1 MPSKIHFHSEEI
13 NFKAPS
19 APSLKKWLLQL
30 AKMENFSI
38 KEINYIFCSD
48 IYLLQINVEFLN
60 HHYLTDIITFDNSE
74 TKGNIEGDIFISVD
88 RVKENSETFK
98 VPVDMELQRVMAHGL
113 LHLVGYK
120 DKSTKEQSLM
130 REKENFYLE
139 ILHKEF
145 LKPKK

>member
-30 AKMENFSI
+30 AKMENSNI

-48 IYLLQINVEFLN
+48 KYLLQINKEYLD
-60 HHYLTDIITFDNSE
+60 HHYFTDIITFDNSE
-74 TKGNIEGDIFISVD
+74 TEGNIEGDIFISVD
-88 RVKENSETFK
+88 RVKENAESYTVSFEL
-98 VPVDMELQRVMAHGL
+98 ELQRVMAHGL
-113 LHLVGYK
+113 LHLLGYK

-130 REKENFYLE
+130 RERENFYLE
-139 ILHKEF
+139 LFHKEY
-145 LKPKK
+145 LKSKK